1 MPPPPLWALG
11 AMFIAVCAMGSGGI
25 WFALLGDTPPMLRV
39 SWRLFVTALL
49 QCPLFL
55 REKYV
60 GAKLGDKPFEPLTPD
75 FFARWRA
82 HLGIMIVSGIFLAI
96 HFCAWSWSINYTS
109 LAHSLL
115 FVSTSP
121 LFMVAFAAI
130 RHAASRLAILY
141 GIISLSTSSVDTTT
155 TTTTPS
161 TTSTTT
167 NADAVINTD
176 EVHPN
181 TVSNVKVAVDEDVT
195 DTINTTSTS
204 SLTTAALVLYLTRS
218 LSPERSRPP
227 TTLEVSGTVL
237 SFIAAAILIV
247 SASETN
253 SNSKSSAGFAD
264 EPTVTVAGDLVALV
278 GGFAVWIYIEVG
290 GNLRSWMPLFHYA
303 FPVTLTSSIASF
315 LFSLVLE
322 GPSLSFSGLGA
333 NTPLGFLGSWNRFQV
348 VLGAAFFSGMLG
360 HTIANLALSHLSP
373 LLVSVSFLWEPLIGS
388 FLGYLVGVQ
397 GVPGVATLVAGPLL
411 LIGAFLCTIG
421 GRDSG
426 VDLIKIIVDLK
437 LRFCGHL
444 QGHHEQL
451 K

>member
-1 MPPPPLWALG
+1 MAPPPIWALG

-25 WFALLGDTPPMLRV
+25 WFALLGETPPMLRV

-49 QCPLFL
+49 QFPFFL
-55 REKYV
+55 REKFI
-60 GAKLGDKPFEPLTPD
+60 GAKLGDKPFEPLTPA
-75 FFARWRA
+75 FFARWTA
-82 HLGIMIVSGIFLAI
+82 HLGIMIVSGVFLAI

-121 LFMVAFAAI
+121 LFMVAFAAL

-141 GIISLSTSSVDTTT
+141 GIIKLTSIETLEVTESTKSSSSSSSSDTN
-155 TTTTPS
+155 TPS
-161 TTSTTT
+161 SENVITISTPASSSSSSSNTSF
-167 NADAVINTD
+167 
-176 EVHPN
+176 
-181 TVSNVKVAVDEDVT
+181 
-195 DTINTTSTS
+195 S
-204 SLTTAALVLYLTRS
+204 SLLLYLIRS
-218 LSPERSRPP
+218 LSPERSLPP
-227 TTLEVSGTVL
+227 TTLEVSGTLL

-247 SASETN
+247 SASETTE
-253 SNSKSSAGFAD
+253 KSQSAGLVV
-264 EPTVTVAGDLVALV
+264 EPTVTVGGDLVALI

-303 FPVTLTSSIASF
+303 FPVTLSSSIASF

-322 GPSLSFSGLGA
+322 GPSLSLSGLGA
-333 NTPLGFLGSWNRFQV
+333 NAPLGFLGSWGRFQV
-348 VLGAAFFSGMLG
+348 VLAAAFFSGMLG

-397 GVPGVATLVAGPLL
+397 GIPGVATLVAGPMLL
-411 LIGAFLCTIG
+411 VGAFLCTIG

-426 VDLIKIIVDLK
+426 VDLIKILVDLK
-437 LRFCGHL
+437 HRFCYR
-444 QGHHEQL
+444 QGHEQL
-451 K
+451 PS